1 MTIWKKSCQISTK
14 KLKTQ
19 LTLVSA
25 LFQGYFPSKFIK
37 SNNVIYIYIYTG
49 EGNGNPVQYSCL
61 ENSMDR
67 GAWRERH
74 SIWSQRVEQDG
85 VTNTH
90 THTHTHTHIIWIKSS
105 TFYLT
110 ETF

>member
-37 SNNVIYIYIYTG
+37 SNNEIYIYIYIG

-67 GAWRERH
+67 GALGGR
-74 SIWSQRVEQDG
+74 G
-85 VTNTH
+85 VCVGVGGVPQSKGHKESDTP
-90 THTHTHTHIIWIKSS
+90 
-105 TFYLT
+105 
-110 ETF
+110 E